1 MKKDDLRTEKHA
13 IRKSQPGYGILMEFC
28 RRSKSLYNHA
38 NYLVRQKFIK
48 EDVWLRYE
56 KLDKLLKQDKEHPDY
71 RNMPTAQSA
80 QQVLRLLDSSWKS
93 FFAAMK
99 DWKGHPEKYLGRPK
113 IPGYLKKDGRQC
125 LILTNQNCR
134 IKDDVLEFPKVFD
147 GFSIRPKFLSDER
160 FLSFQQARIL
170 PRKDSVIV
178 ELVYKI
184 RPDARRDYNGRC
196 ISMDI
201 GVNNLA
207 AVVSNWGDRP
217 FIMNGRPL
225 KSMNQFMN
233 KERAHCQSVLKKTNG
248 GEMSGRI
255 RKLLSKRGHKI
266 NDYLHKASRYII
278 NYCLSHDVTL
288 IVIGKNRNWKQECN
302 LGKRANQ
309 NFIQIPFDRFITML
323 EYKAREHG
331 MTVVTT
337 EESYTSGTS
346 FIDDEEPVRECYD
359 KKRRVHRGLF
369 VSDKGIMINADVNGA
384 YQIMKKVIPI
394 KWDRGC
400 VLHPFIV
407 TAA

>member
-1 MKKDDLRTEKHA
+1 MKKDDLRTEKHV
-13 IRKSQPGYGILMEFC
+13 IRKSQPGYDLLMEFC

-48 EDVWLRYE
+48 ENIWLRYE
-56 KLDKLLKQDKEHPDY
+56 KLDRLLKQDKEHPDY

-80 QQVLRLLDSSWKS
+80 QQVLRLLDSNWKS
-93 FFAAMK
+93 FFAAIK
-99 DWKGHPEKYLGRPK
+99 DWKENPEKYLGRPK
-113 IPGYLKKDGRQC
+113 IPGYLKKDAHQC

-134 IKDDVLEFPKVFD
+134 IKDNILEFPKAFK
-147 GFSIRPKFLSDER
+147 GFSIRPGFLSDER
-160 FLSFQQARIL
+160 FLSFQQVRIL
-170 PRKDSVIV
+170 PGKDSVII

-184 RPDARRDYNGRC
+184 RLDVLRDYNGRC

-207 AVVSNWGDRP
+207 AVVNNWGDRP
-217 FIMNGRPL
+217 FIINGRPL

-233 KERAHCQSVLKKTNG
+233 REKAHYQSVLKKTNG
-248 GEMSGRI
+248 RDMSGRI
-255 RKLLSKRGHKI
+255 RKLLNKREHKI

-278 NYCLSHDVTL
+278 DYCLSYDVTL
-288 IVIGKNRNWKQECN
+288 IIIGKNKNWKQECG
-302 LGKRANQ
+302 LGKRAGQ
-309 NFIQIPFDRFITML
+309 NFVQIPFDRFITML
-323 EYKAREHG
+323 KYKAREQG
-331 MTVVTT
+331 ITMITT

-346 FIDDEEPVRECYD
+346 FIDDEEPIRECYN

-369 VSDKGIMINADVNGA
+369 LSDKGIMINADVNGA

>member
-1 MKKDDLRTEKHA
+1 MKNDDLRTEKHV
-13 IRKSQPGYGILMEFC
+13 IRKSHPGYGLLMDFC

-38 NYLVRQKFIK
+38 NYLVRQRFIK

-80 QQVLRLLDSSWKS
+80 QQVLRLLDSNWKS
-93 FFAAMK
+93 FFAAIK
-99 DWKGHPEKYLGRPK
+99 DWKEHPEKYLGRPK
-113 IPGYLKKDGRQC
+113 IPGYLKKDGYQC
-125 LILTNQNCR
+125 VILTNQNCR
-134 IKDDVLEFPKVFD
+134 IKNGALEFPKAFER
-147 GFSIRPKFLSDER
+147 FSISPRFLSDER
-160 FLSFQQARIL
+160 FLSFQQVRIL
-170 PRKDSVIV
+170 PGKDCVTV

-184 RPDARRDYNGRC
+184 RLDDIKDYNGRC
-196 ISMDI
+196 ISIDI

-207 AVVSNWGDRP
+207 AVVNNWGDRP
-217 FIMNGRPL
+217 FVINGRPL

-233 KERAHCQSVLKKTNG
+233 KEKACYQSILKTVNG
-248 GEMSGRI
+248 KDMSGRI
-255 RKLLSKRGHKI
+255 RRLLRKREHKI

-278 NYCLSHDVTL
+278 DYCLSNDVTL
-288 IVIGKNRNWKQECN
+288 IIIGKNKNWKQECD
-302 LGKRANQ
+302 LGNRVNQ

-323 EYKAREHG
+323 EYKAKEHG
-331 MTVVTT
+331 ITVVTT

-346 FIDDEEPVRECYD
+346 FIDDEEPVKKYYN

-400 VLHPFIV
+400 VLHPVIV
-407 TAA
+407 IAA